1 MEKSVI
7 SAIFVKKMVWGNGE
21 AIELVEMDDPVPF
34 YPLIRFYL
42 WTRMR
47 FRRLPS
53 EFLLKYALIKKN
65 VSNTPL
71 NRIPQNS

>member
-21 AIELVEMDDPVPF
+21 AIELVEMDDPFSF

-42 WTRMR
+42 
-47 FRRLPS
+47 
-53 EFLLKYALIKKN
+53 
-65 VSNTPL
+65 
-71 NRIPQNS
+71 